1 MASIPV
7 RDGPQINSDL
17 DLFLKFFVQKA
28 TQVIAQSRTGQKYR
42 TKSKPTPRSTDW
54 FTLDLEDNRVIID
67 EIRTLY
73 SSKSFREDEPL
84 CMEIS
89 LTSPEG
95 NCMVLEIWS
104 FTLNTTKFD
113 PNVRVRYTVYNRFGM
128 LLRSLFAVSR
138 AVPAYNLARKHGHEI
153 RILIILSH
161 TSLSYFLSS
170 SLYYGEPQLSNLG
183 EGYKTLQVGS
193 VGTPGGYLIVSLAY
207 RSKYILD
214 DRSSQDTIGRP
225 QSVRPKLIKSI
236 NDGQVLDV
244 TMTSNLKDRITD
256 ELASAM
262 ADDFSSKSST
272 TAAVPIVNKDK
283 IPNTVSES
291 PVCHSLPKTTVL
303 AAFVEGSSPQN
314 MTPPRRPSMPVIF
327 SSPVPFQSLLQGR
340 NVTAPFLDKEGIDDS
355 AVTGSYEGTLGIE
368 SRRES
373 FMEED
378 DFVMV
383 DLNPAFAT
391 TPSLESDLAAFYRAC
406 QSAPRLRMFDN
417 DTALD
422 LTAQGLDT
430 IGQELDNFKKLGEE
444 FESSLGPY
452 VKFE

>member
-89 LTSPEG
+89 LTSPERTVTLNILIQG

-138 AVPAYNLARKHGHEI
+138 AVPAYNLARKHGHEVD
-153 RILIILSH
+153 LL
-161 TSLSYFLSS
+161 YC
-170 SLYYGEPQLSNLG
+170 LYYGEPQLSNLG

-327 SSPVPFQSLLQGR
+327 SSP
-340 NVTAPFLDKEGIDDS
+340 DKEGIDDS